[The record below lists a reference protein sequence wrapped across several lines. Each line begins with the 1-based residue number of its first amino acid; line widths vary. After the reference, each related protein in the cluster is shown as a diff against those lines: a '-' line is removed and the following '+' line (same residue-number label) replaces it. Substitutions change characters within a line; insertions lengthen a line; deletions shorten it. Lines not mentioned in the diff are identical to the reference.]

1 MFTVVAIVM
10 ALCMAGCGCLAATPP
25 TSPTWQQLQ
34 SARSPSL
41 CGQKPTK
48 LVKGEH
54 TAIPRG
60 GGHFRL
66 VKKLYSGNSG

>member
-1 MFTVVAIVM
+1 MRVSGRNATDQPN
-10 ALCMAGCGCLAATPP
+10 LATTAVC
-25 TSPTWQQLQ
+25 
-34 SARSPSL
+34 RSPSL